1 MIQSELDEISLA
13 FLDAWKE
20 FFGQEMFFIPFLINE
35 TIVHRVYKESKGKK
49 YDVDNKLSFTG
60 TFKEST
66 KEELGELFGQDTKA
80 EAEVTFVT
88 SELFDKGIKEVELS
102 SRIEIAHR
110 SGKIKLY
117 DIVNVV
123 TKVQLGTNRIFTK
136 LGVLELE

>member
-1 MIQSELDEISLA
+1 MIQEELDEISQA

-20 FFGQEMFFIPFLINE
+20 FFGQEMFYVPFLKGE
-35 TIVHRVYKESKGKK
+35 TVIHRIYNESKGKK
-49 YDVDNKLSFTG
+49 YDLDNKLNFSG

-88 SELFDKGIKEVELS
+88 AELYDKGVKEIPLS
-102 SRIEIAHR
+102 ARIQITHR
-110 SGKIKLY
+110 SGITRIY

-123 TKVQLGTNRIFTK
+123 TKVQLGNNRIFTK
-136 LGVLELE
+136 LGVLEIG